1 MHAWNLFGLVQV
13 LVHGRKI
20 PVSEMC
26 QKIDAVDEV
35 AIRRVAARVFGPRSP
50 AKATVVVM
58 GREDVGD
65 YRGVLRKYGLA
76 EA

>member
-1 MHAWNLFGLVQV
+1 M
-13 LVHGRKI
+13 VHGRKI

-26 QKIDAVDEV
+26 EKIDAVDN
-35 AIRRVAARVFGPRSP
+35 ATIRRVAARLFGPRSP
-50 AKATVVVM
+50 AKASVVVM

-65 YRGVLRKYGLA
+65 YRGVLNKYGLA

>member
-1 MHAWNLFGLVQV
+1 MTDAVSQV

-26 QKIDAVDEV
+26 EKIDAVDD
-35 AIRRVAARVFGPRSP
+35 ATLRRVAARLFGPRTS
-50 AKATVVVM
+50 ARASVVVM

-76 EA
+76 DA

>member
-1 MHAWNLFGLVQV
+1 
-13 LVHGRKI
+13 
-20 PVSEMC
+20 MC
-26 QKIDAVDEV
+26 DKIDAVDNV
-35 AIRRVAARVFGPRSP
+35 AIRRVAARLFGPRSP
-50 AKATVVVM
+50 AKATMVVM